1 MSNLITKRIIE
12 EIAESIDIPD
22 SSYETAERRYKD
34 LSKWFGRPEARC
46 SIFDPHLYAQGS
58 FRLGTVIRPIDANG
72 EYDLDMGCRLRTGIT
87 KASHTQ
93 RQLKHLVGDD
103 LEDYRVARG
112 IEEER
117 EERRRCWRLKY
128 ADTLK
133 FHLDMVPSI
142 PEEAPRRQMIKEAM
156 VMSGS
161 ADTLAQAVADMAGA
175 ITDNTLKS
183 YPVISDDWRISNS
196 EGYALWFES
205 RMELAKILLE
215 KWAIAAKEARL
226 DKLPLFKRKSP
237 LQRCVQILKRHRD
250 AMFINDP
257 KEKPTSVI
265 ITMLAGAAYQGEADI
280 DDALNRILTDMGSLV
295 RQTKPRVPNPVN
307 PNEDFADKW
316 YDPANRHLNLEQNFL
331 NWLEQAKADF
341 LAIGNARNAELIV
354 EQASERFTVKLNADD
369 LQKRLGLEAINIDA
383 TPKHHVIAATPPK
396 PWRRA

>member
-1 MSNLITKRIIE
+1 MSNLTTKRIIE
-12 EIAESIDIPD
+12 VIVESIDIPD

-103 LEDYRVARG
+103 LEDYREARG

-133 FHLDMVPSI
+133 FHLDIVPSI

-354 EQASERFTVKLNADD
+354 EQASERFAVKLNADD
-369 LQKRLGLEAINIDA
+369 LQKRLGLGAAGVSI
-383 TPKHHVIAATPPK
+383 TPKSHVISDSTAK
-396 PWRRA
+396 PWRTA